1 MKNKGKPRFGIMV
14 AITESPVGKA
24 YKKAEK
30 MHEKTE
36 SAKERMKEYGTKK
49 KGKKK

>member
-1 MKNKGKPRFGIMV
+1 MKKGKAKPRFGIMI
-14 AITESPVGKA
+14 AITESPVGAA

-30 MHEKTE
+30 KL
-36 SAKERMKEYGTKK
+36 